1 MVLSTGQSR
10 QVSDLDDET
19 RRALAPCRAREPWPA
34 SDPAPNTFG
43 WIVDSYLYRSP
54 AHQLK
59 LVVVLIALLALG
71 GGYAPAAFAQCGQT
85 ITVNPTASP
94 VAGPPPLVIGD
105 SVLYD
110 AAKVLAADG
119 FAVNA
124 MVCRQMSQGIALLE
138 AKAGTLPHLVVVE
151 LGTNGPVTRADIEQ
165 VLAILGPS
173 RILALVTPHNGVA
186 PEADT
191 VIRAAEGEY
200 RGHVG
205 VLDWDRY
212 SAAHPGWFAS
222 DGVHLGG
229 SAGINAFAQLI
240 ETTLSYADA
249 SSTPAARSTQSTTP
263 STTSTTTSTTQ
274 HLPPSTT
281 TVISPSTTTKQQQQP
296 SPKPSLGRLTVSP
309 TGLSDSIRRVEISV
323 SAELLAVLS
332 ARVHALW

>member
-1 MVLSTGQSR
+1 MVLSTGRSR
-10 QVSDLDDET
+10 QVSDLDDEI
-19 RRALAPCRAREPWPA
+19 RRAL
-34 SDPAPNTFG
+34 
-43 WIVDSYLYRSP
+43 
-54 AHQLK
+54 
-59 LVVVLIALLALG
+59 VVSLIALLALG

-85 ITVNPTASP
+85 ITVNPTGSP

-165 VLAILGPS
+165 LLAILGPS

-191 VIRAAEGEY
+191 VIRDAGGEY
-200 RGHVG
+200 PGHVG
-205 VLDWDRY
+205 VLDWDRD
-212 SAAHPGWFAS
+212 SATHPGWFAP

-249 SSTPAARSTQSTTP
+249 SSTPAAHSTQSTT
-263 STTSTTTSTTQ
+263 STTATTTQ
-274 HLPPSTT
+274 HPPPSTT
-281 TVISPSTTTKQQQQP
+281 TVISPSTTTKQQHP
-296 SPKPSLGRLTVSP
+296 SPKPRLGRLTVSP
-309 TGLSDSIRRVEISV
+309 TGLSESIRPAEISV
-323 SAELLAVLS
+323 SATLLAGRS
-332 ARVHALW
+332 EE

>member
-1 MVLSTGQSR
+1 MVLSTGRSR
-10 QVSDLDDET
+10 PVSDLDDEI
-19 RRALAPCRAREPWPA
+19 RRAL
-34 SDPAPNTFG
+34 
-43 WIVDSYLYRSP
+43 
-54 AHQLK
+54 
-59 LVVVLIALLALG
+59 VVSLIALLALG

-85 ITVNPTASP
+85 ITVNPTGSP

-138 AKAGTLPHLVVVE
+138 AKAGSLPHLVVVE

-165 VLAILGPS
+165 LLAILGPS
-173 RILALVTPHNGVA
+173 RTLALVTPHNGVA

-191 VIRAAEGEY
+191 VIRDAGGEY
-200 RGHVG
+200 PGHVG
-205 VLDWDRY
+205 VLDWDRD
-212 SAAHPGWFAS
+212 SATHPGWFAP

-249 SSTPAARSTQSTTP
+249 SSTPAAHSTQSTT
-263 STTSTTTSTTQ
+263 STTATTTQ
-274 HLPPSTT
+274 HPPPSTT
-281 TVISPSTTTKQQQQP
+281 TVISPSTTTKQQHP
-296 SPKPSLGRLTVSP
+296 SPKPRLGRLTVSP
-309 TGLSDSIRRVEISV
+309 TGLSDSIRRAEISV
-323 SAELLAVLS
+323 SATLLAVLS

>member
-1 MVLSTGQSR
+1 MVLSTGRSR
-10 QVSDLDDET
+10 QVSDLDDEI
-19 RRALAPCRAREPWPA
+19 RRAL
-34 SDPAPNTFG
+34 
-43 WIVDSYLYRSP
+43 
-54 AHQLK
+54 
-59 LVVVLIALLALG
+59 VVSLIALLALG

-85 ITVNPTASP
+85 ITVNPTGSP

-165 VLAILGPS
+165 LLAILGPS

-191 VIRAAEGEY
+191 VIRDAGGEY
-200 RGHVG
+200 PGHVG
-205 VLDWDRY
+205 VLDWDRD
-212 SAAHPGWFAS
+212 SATHPGWFAP

-249 SSTPAARSTQSTTP
+249 SSTPAAHSTQSTT
-263 STTSTTTSTTQ
+263 STTATTTQ
-274 HLPPSTT
+274 HPPPSTT
-281 TVISPSTTTKQQQQP
+281 TVISPSTTTKQQHP
-296 SPKPSLGRLTVSP
+296 SPKPRLGRLTVSP

-323 SAELLAVLS
+323 SAALLAVLS

>member
-1 MVLSTGQSR
+1 M
-10 QVSDLDDET
+10 SDLDDET
-19 RRALAPCRAREPWPA
+19 RRALGSCRARGTWPA
-34 SDPAPNTFG
+34 SDPARNRFG
-43 WIVDSYLYRSP
+43 WIVGPFLCRSP
-54 AHQLK
+54 AHRLK
-59 LVVVLIALLALG
+59 LTVALIALLALG
-71 GGYAPAAFAQCGQT
+71 GGYAPAAFAQCGRT
-85 ITVNPTASP
+85 ITVNPTGSP

-165 VLAILGPS
+165 LLAILGPS

-191 VIRAAEGEY
+191 VIRDAEVEY
-200 RGHVG
+200 AGHVG

-212 SAAHPGWFAS
+212 SAAHPDWFAP

-240 ETTLSYADA
+240 ETTLPYADA
-249 SSTPAARSTQSTTP
+249 SSTPGSQSTQSTTP
-263 STTSTTTSTTQ
+263 STGSTTTTQ
-274 HLPPSTT
+274 HPPPSTT
-281 TVISPSTTTKQQQQP
+281 TVTSLSTTTKQQQHP
-296 SPKPSLGRLTVSP
+296 SPKPRLGRLTVSP
-309 TGLSDSIRRVEISV
+309 IGLSDSIRRVEISV
-323 SAELLAVLS
+323 SAVLLAVLS